1 MVIDDDAPKLFS
13 SAGCRK
19 AQSTTGG
26 YEETIN
32 SRLWQVIF
40 YIITKRRLIT
50 GSF

>member
-1 MVIDDDAPKLFS
+1 MNDTSKLFS
-13 SAGCRK
+13 SAGCMK

-40 YIITKRRLIT
+40 YMINKRRLIT